1 MKKARRLTCLLLTL
15 AMALSLAACGSPAPT
30 GSDVPG
36 GNSQD
41 PAPANSESTAPTP
54 ASTEPQYGGNL
65 TVYFQEFYNDY
76 DPSVADMRN
85 YNLWYEPLFGIDWA
99 REDSGEIYTSEYLTM
114 EWMTGQIA
122 DSYTFENGDLTVKL
136 REDVYFQDK
145 EPSTGGR
152 GREVVL

>member
-15 AMALSLAACGSPAPT
+15 AMALSLAACGSPAPS
-30 GSDVPG
+30 GSDAPG

-76 DPSVADMRN
+76 DPSVADMQQ
-85 YNLWYEPLFGIDWA
+85 LQP
-99 REDSGEIYTSEYLTM
+99 
-114 EWMTGQIA
+114 
-122 DSYTFENGDLTVKL
+122 
-136 REDVYFQDK
+136 
-145 EPSTGGR
+145 
-152 GREVVL
+152 VV